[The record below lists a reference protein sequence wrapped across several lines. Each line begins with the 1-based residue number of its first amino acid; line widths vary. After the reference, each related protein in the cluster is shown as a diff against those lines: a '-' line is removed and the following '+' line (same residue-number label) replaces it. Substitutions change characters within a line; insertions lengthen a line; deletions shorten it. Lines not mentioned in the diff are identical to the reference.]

1 MIASAIAWRRYAFS
15 KQKRLTL
22 QKSTNRKKG
31 KDISSKQA
39 NTTAF

>member
-1 MIASAIAWRRYAFS
+1 MIARAIVWRRYAFS

-31 KDISSKQA
+31 KDIPSKQV
-39 NTTAF
+39 NTMAF